1 MNILPKKR
9 WHVRTRDNINRVRR
23 DEAKAAEE
31 LKKTEE
37 RILLAEQEARTTLMR
52 AKARSRL
59 TEEQRTL
66 EAKYEDPAELCGPS
80 ASSKALEHV
89 NFFADLE
96 AGETTQNTNKERE
109 NEQKAEQEEYEK
121 KVGIL
126 TYLGQDSNEL
136 TGQRSWWE
144 RLPEKRAT
152 HVLEETEEKAI
163 ELKNSKFKG
172 LLDPLND
179 IRKYLG
185 CSGVQKYMREK
196 PQVPL
201 SSRPEKKSLKRR
213 RDSSSSSVDSTLSS
227 SSSSSASSSSD
238 RDGKS
243 KSKKAKRPS
252 KRAKKSKTKK
262 HKRDS
267 SKSKKSKKRSSPKSK
282 KKKQKRSKS
291 RKEHKATSE
300 FVSPKTG
307 SSSFEAE
314 DETEF
319 KKQRQLKMNEMEKL
333 RVERLLREKRER
345 ARANKLLFADSE
357 EGKQQSTSSS
367 PVDLHTR
374 KEPRKYNSQFNP
386 DAARQNKLDA
396 NKKYWLE

>member
-1 MNILPKKR
+1 
-9 WHVRTRDNINRVRR
+9 
-23 DEAKAAEE
+23 
-31 LKKTEE
+31 
-37 RILLAEQEARTTLMR
+37 MR

-59 TEEQRTL
+59 TEEQKAL
-66 EAKYEDPAELCGPS
+66 EAKYEDPAEPRGSS

-121 KVGIL
+121 KMGIL

-152 HVLEETEEKAI
+152 HVLEETDEKAL

-196 PQVPL
+196 VPS
-201 SSRPEKKSLKRR
+201 SSRPEEKSHKRK
-213 RDSSSSSVDSTLSS
+213 RDSSSSSSDSSLSS
-227 SSSSSASSSSD
+227 SSNSSSD
-238 RDGKS
+238 SDEKS
-243 KSKKAKRPS
+243 KSKIEKRPS
-252 KRAKKSKTKK
+252 KRSKKSKKKK

-267 SKSKKSKKRSSPKSK
+267 SKSKRRSSSKSKKSSSQKTK
-282 KKKQKRSKS
+282 KRKKEKKRSKNH
-291 RKEHKATSE
+291 KKHKATSE
-300 FVSPKTG
+300 PFDSPLSEAGNG
-307 SSSFEAE
+307 SLANE

-345 ARANKLLFADSE
+345 ARANKLLFAEDSE
-357 EGKQQSTSSS
+357 QSKQPTSSS
-367 PVDLHTR
+367 PVDLHAR